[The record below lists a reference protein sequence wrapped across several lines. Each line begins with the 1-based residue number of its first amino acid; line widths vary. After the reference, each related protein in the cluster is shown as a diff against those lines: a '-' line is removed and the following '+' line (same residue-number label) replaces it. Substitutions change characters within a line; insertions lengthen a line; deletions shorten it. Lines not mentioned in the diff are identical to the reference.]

1 MRINT
6 RFLGVAPL
14 VVVLV
19 LGGCKDLQ
27 VPDFNNPGIDDIANN
42 PNRANINA
50 QAQGLLIGA
59 RNGMANRAGYVSEVG
74 ILGRESYNFDA
85 ADPRFITELLRDP
98 LVGGNGAFGGNHWA
112 ARYANI
118 RNANGLLTAVDAAEE
133 NGTIFTPQQI
143 AGLRGFARTMQA
155 LDLLLVINTRDTY
168 GAPID
173 VGGDPTG
180 EPAPI
185 ESKAAVFDQ
194 IVAWLDDGAGDLGAA
209 GSTFS
214 FNFSPGFAGFDTPST
229 FLEFNRAIRSRVD
242 VYMGNYQDALDHLA
256 ESFIVDDPV
265 PSVDVLNVGV
275 YHTYS
280 EGTGDVTNV
289 LYDPAQNV
297 ILAHPSIVSDAQAGD
312 ARLARKTVQLSE
324 PVSNQ
329 TPLDIST
336 DVAFTIYNSLSDGV
350 PIIRNEEL
358 ILLRAEAYLGLGML
372 NEARLDI
379 NRIRQGSGNLA
390 AIDQPTWDGFTDA
403 QRLDEL
409 LYNRRYSLL
418 FEGHRWIDLRR
429 YDRLDTLPLDDPTLV
444 VHDKFPFPQTE
455 CDPRSTKP
463 AGCTAG

>member
-42 PNRANINA
+42 PNRSNINA

-59 RNGMANRAGYVSEVG
+59 RNRIANRAGYVSEVG
-74 ILGRESYNFDA
+74 IIGRESYNFDA
-85 ADPRFITELLRDP
+85 ADPRFVTELLRDP
-98 LVGGNGAFGGNHWA
+98 LNGGNGAFGGNHWA
-112 ARYANI
+112 TRYANI

-133 NGTIFTPQQI
+133 NGTIFTVEEI
-143 AGLRGFARTMQA
+143 EGLRGFAKTIQA
-155 LDLLLVINTRDTY
+155 LDLLLVINTRDAF

-173 VGGDPTG
+173 VAGDPTG
-180 EPAPI
+180 EPAPV
-185 ESKAAVFDQ
+185 ETKSAAFDR
-194 IVAWLDDGAGDLGAA
+194 IVDLLDEAEVHLNSA

-214 FNFSPGFAGFDTPST
+214 FSFSSGFSGFDTPST
-229 FLEFNRAIRSRVD
+229 FVEFNRAIRARVD
-242 VYMGNYQDALDHLA
+242 VYMGNYQDALNHLD
-256 ESFIVDDPV
+256 ESFMVDDPT
-265 PSVDVLNVGV
+265 PSLSVLNIGV

-280 EGTGDVTNV
+280 EGAGDVTNV
-289 LYDPAQNV
+289 LYDPAQSV

-312 ARLARKTVQLSE
+312 DRLARKTVQLAA
-324 PVSNQ
+324 PVSDQ
-329 TPLDIST
+329 ASVGFST
-336 DVAFTIYNSLSDGV
+336 DVAFTIYNSLSDPV

-372 NEARLDI
+372 EEARLDV

-390 AIDQPTWDGFTDA
+390 PVDQVTWNGWTDA
-403 QRLDEL
+403 ERLDEL

-418 FEGHRWIDLRR
+418 FEGHRWIDMRR
-429 YDRLDTLPLDDPTLV
+429 YGRLDALPLDDSSFV

-455 CDPRSTKP
+455 CDPRTTKP
-463 AGCTAG
+463 AGCTSG

>member
-42 PNRANINA
+42 PNRSNINA

-74 ILGRESYNFDA
+74 IIGRESYNFDA

-98 LVGGNGAFGGNHWA
+98 LNGGNGAFGGNHWA

-133 NGTIFTPQQI
+133 NGTIFTPDEI
-143 AGLRGFARTMQA
+143 AGLRGFAKTMQA

-185 ESKAAVFDQ
+185 ETKAVVFDR
-194 IVAWLDDGAGDLGAA
+194 IVDWLDEGEGYLLDAGA
-209 GSTFS
+209 TFS

-229 FLEFNRAIRSRVD
+229 FLEFNRAIRARVD
-242 VYMGNYQDALDHLA
+242 VYMGNYQDALDHLD

-265 PSVDVLNVGV
+265 PNVDVLNIGV

-280 EGTGDVTNV
+280 EGAGDVTNV
-289 LYDPAQNV
+289 LYDPAQSV
-297 ILAHPSIVSDAQAGD
+297 ILAHPSIVSDAQTGD
-312 ARLARKTVQLSE
+312 TRLDRKTVQLAA
-324 PVSNQ
+324 PVFDQAS
-329 TPLDIST
+329 LSIST
-336 DVAFTIYNSLSDGV
+336 DVAFTIYNSLSDEV

-358 ILLRAEAYLGLGML
+358 ILLRAEAYLGLDLL
-372 NEARLDI
+372 NEARLDV
-379 NRIRQGSGNLA
+379 NRIRQGSGGLA
-390 AIDQPTWDGFTDA
+390 AIDQVTWDGLTDA
-403 QRLDEL
+403 ERLDEL

-429 YDRLDTLPLDDPTLV
+429 YDRLDTLPLDHPTLV
-444 VHDKFPFPQTE
+444 VHDKFPFPQVE
-455 CDPRSTKP
+455 CDPRATKP
-463 AGCTAG
+463 TGCTSG